1 VRYSSLVDRIAGK
14 GCAAWDLHRAA
25 RAAQAAGR
33 DVLLLTVGD
42 PDLPAP
48 VLARDAA
55 VHELR
60 TGNACYAE
68 TAGQPALRQAIAA
81 LHRRRT
87 GLRDTRPENVVVLAG
102 AQNAF
107 FTASLCLLGPG
118 DEVLV
123 PEPTYATYPA
133 TFGVAGATVVSTPPA
148 PRTPSLRVDPGTLGR
163 AVTPR
168 IRAIAFANPGNPGG
182 AVLTREELQA
192 IADIA
197 RQHDLW
203 VVADEVYADLVYE
216 GEHLSIAA
224 LPGMAERTV
233 TIGSLSK
240 SHAMAGWRVG
250 WTVGPVGFAEHAER
264 LAHCMLLG
272 LPGFVQAGAVA
283 ALEECG
289 GFGRSLRE
297 TYRRRRDLV
306 VGLLDGAPGLVC
318 HAPQGGMFV
327 LIDAR
332 TSGLV
337 AADLAW
343 RLLEDEGVAV
353 LDAAAFGPSAQG
365 FLRLSLGAAENVLA
379 EACMRIWRFAGRHLQ
394 ERARQLVA

>member
-1 VRYSSLVDRIAGK
+1 VRYSGLVDRIAGE

-33 DVLLLTVGD
+33 DILLLTVGD

-55 VHELR
+55 VHELH
-60 TGNACYAE
+60 TGNARYVE
-68 TAGQPALRQAIAA
+68 TAGHPALRQAIAA
-81 LHRRRT
+81 LHRCRT

-102 AQNAF
+102 AQNAL

-133 TFGVAGATVVSTPPA
+133 TFGVTGATVVSTGPA
-148 PRTPSLRVDPGTLGR
+148 PRTSSLRVDPEALAR

-168 IRAIAFANPGNPGG
+168 TRAIAFANPGNPGG
-182 AVLTREELQA
+182 AVLTRAELEA

-224 LPGMAERTV
+224 LPGMAGRTV

-250 WTVGPVGFAEHAER
+250 WAVGPAGFTEHAER
-264 LAHCMLLG
+264 LAQCMLLG

-283 ALEECG
+283 ALEDCG
-289 GFGRSLRE
+289 GFAHSLRD

-327 LIDAR
+327 LLDAR
-332 TSGLV
+332 ASGMV

-343 RLLEDEGVAV
+343 RLLAEEGVAV

-365 FLRLSLGAAENVLA
+365 FLRLSLGAGENMLA
-379 EACMRIWRFAGRHLQ
+379 DACMRIRAFAGRHLQ
-394 ERARQLVA
+394 GRARQLVA